1 MFSAITLE
9 CLNRF
14 WIFKRQF
21 HLIFNRQSVGLRIFL
36 FTCKT
41 KKVAKC
47 KQMIVLSIIW
57 HDVTS
62 AATWPNSSNPENQS
76 IGTPRSGALRSGAE
90 SNFAG
95 AHPERNSQFIV
106 GAQCGAQLRKLQER
120 NLERN
125 YKICAPNQVKNR
137 YK

>member
-62 AATWPNSSNPENQS
+62 AATWPNSSNPENSSNKHLVVMIKVVMVLGYRANFFRAVIQ
-76 IGTPRSGALRSGAE
+76 IYPMINIKMYFLLALL
-90 SNFAG
+90 N
-95 AHPERNSQFIV
+95 I
-106 GAQCGAQLRKLQER
+106 K
-120 NLERN
+120 
-125 YKICAPNQVKNR
+125 
-137 YK
+137 

>member
-62 AATWPNSSNPENQS
+62 AATWPNSSNPENS
-76 IGTPRSGALRSGAE
+76 TSEDSFE
-90 SNFAG
+90 K
-95 AHPERNSQFIV
+95 PEV
-106 GAQCGAQLRKLQER
+106 
-120 NLERN
+120 NL
-125 YKICAPNQVKNR
+125 
-137 YK
+137 

>member
-47 KQMIVLSIIW
+47 KQMIVLAIIW

-62 AATWPNSSNPENQS
+62 AATWPNSSNPEN
-76 IGTPRSGALRSGAE
+76 
-90 SNFAG
+90 SNFQIIFAKKNKSK
-95 AHPERNSQFIV
+95 HKND
-106 GAQCGAQLRKLQER
+106 
-120 NLERN
+120 
-125 YKICAPNQVKNR
+125 APK
-137 YK
+137 

>member
-47 KQMIVLSIIW
+47 KQMIVLYIIW

-62 AATWPNSSNPENQS
+62 AATWPNSSNPENS
-76 IGTPRSGALRSGAE
+76 
-90 SNFAG
+90 
-95 AHPERNSQFIV
+95 IV
-106 GAQCGAQLRKLQER
+106 GWSLTTCSLQMSR
-120 NLERN
+120 VD
-125 YKICAPNQVKNR
+125 I
-137 YK
+137 